1 MYSSFITQC
10 KKQSMLKIKKTHF
23 FLKKQHLLIH
33 IRYLVMNVLSQNQLN
48 YGLAAATSPDLAP
61 SSFSLLFGSQLLC
74 PVLSVAFEQL
84 VDEAEFI
91 LFFHRIERREGVS
104 FILQDGH
111 LGSVQVLSVGEPCH
125 PRVAAWLRLKPRC
138 KDLEQ
143 LWNQI
148 LLLQRREVTVAQQI
162 YSTGA

>member
-1 MYSSFITQC
+1 MPAQRPTVSP
-10 KKQSMLKIKKTHF
+10 
-23 FLKKQHLLIH
+23 
-33 IRYLVMNVLSQNQLN
+33 
-48 YGLAAATSPDLAP
+48 ATSPDLAP

-84 VDEAEFI
+84 VDEAEFV
-91 LFFHRIERREGVS
+91 LFFHRIERRKGIS

-125 PRVAAWLRLKPRC
+125 PRVAAWLCLKPRC
-138 KDLEQ
+138 KDLEE